1 MEADM
6 KTVVALL
13 VIIGSLGLA
22 SWAEE
27 ESADTKAIK
36 ASVADYLEG
45 WFASDAERISRALHP
60 NLSKCT
66 IKKLPKASIEFVD
79 IMSKEALVTYTKHNQ
94 DWVKDKKTRTMKIV
108 YQDEHFA
115 IVHAVSDDFYDI
127 CGLVKLN
134 GEWKIIHVL
143 WAMNK
148 AES

>member
-1 MEADM
+1 MEAAM
-6 KTVVALL
+6 RTVVALL
-13 VIIGSLGLA
+13 VIIGSFGLA
-22 SWAEE
+22 SWAAD
-27 ESADTKAIK
+27 ESADAKAIQ

-45 WFASDAERISRALHP
+45 WFSSDADRIAKALHP

-66 IKKLPKASIEFVD
+66 IKKLPKTSTEYVD

-94 DWVKDKKTRTMKIV
+94 AWVKDKKTHTMKIV
-108 YQDEHFA
+108 YQDDHFA

-127 CGLVKLN
+127 CGLAKIN

-148 AES
+148 TES